1 MDVEKYLIGTPLF
14 AGISIEDIQALLKE
28 TRYQTK
34 KYRNQE
40 TFIFQ
45 NSPCTHL
52 YFLYQGHAT
61 AGRMNPTGKYLLVEE
76 LYAPKV
82 IAPAFL
88 FNKEN
93 RYPVT
98 VNATKT
104 CSVLIIPGQDFL
116 RLLQKNRQLLF
127 NFLNIISNQ
136 VIYLSQKVKLS
147 NISIKGKIANFIL
160 SNCEE
165 GESVFT
171 SGYTQQKL
179 ADLFGVARTSVARC
193 FSEMESA
200 GIISVKNKTITI
212 YNKQQLKDLVE

>member
-1 MDVEKYLIGTPLF
+1 MDVEKYLIDTPLF
-14 AGISIEDIQALLKE
+14 AGISVEDIQALLKE

-45 NSPCTHL
+45 NSPCTYL

-61 AGRMNPTGKYLLVEE
+61 AGRMNLAGKYLLVEE

-98 VNATKT
+98 VNATKV

-116 RLLQKNRQLLF
+116 RLLQKNKQLLF
-127 NFLNIISNQ
+127 NFLSIISNQ
-136 VIYLSQKVKLS
+136 VVYLSQKVKLS

-165 GESVFT
+165 GATVFT

-200 GIISVKNKTITI
+200 GIISVKNKKITI

>member
-1 MDVEKYLIGTPLF
+1 MDIEKYLISTPLF
-14 AGISIEDIQALLKE
+14 AEMDSEDIQMLLKE

-34 KYRNQE
+34 KFQNQE

-61 AGRMNPTGKYLLVEE
+61 AGRMNPTDKYLLVEE

-98 VNATKT
+98 VNATNA

-127 NFLNIISNQ
+127 NFLSIISNQ
-136 VIYLSQKVKLS
+136 VVYLSQKVKLS

-193 FSEMESA
+193 FSEMESD
-200 GIISVKNKTITI
+200 GIISVKNKKITI
-212 YNKQQLKDLVE
+212 YNKQKLKDLVE

>member
-1 MDVEKYLIGTPLF
+1 MDVEKYLIDTPLF
-14 AGISIEDIQALLKE
+14 AGISVEDIQALLKE

-45 NSPCTHL
+45 NSPCTYL

-61 AGRMNPTGKYLLVEE
+61 AGRMNLAGKYLLVEE
-76 LYAPKV
+76 MYAPKV

-98 VNATKT
+98 VNATKV

-116 RLLQKNRQLLF
+116 RLLQKNKQLLF
-127 NFLNIISNQ
+127 NFLSIISNQ
-136 VIYLSQKVKLS
+136 VVYLSQKVKLS

-165 GESVFT
+165 GATVFT

-200 GIISVKNKTITI
+200 GIISVKNKKITI

>member
-1 MDVEKYLIGTPLF
+1 MDVEKYLIDTPLF
-14 AGISIEDIQALLKE
+14 AGISVEDIQALLKE

-45 NSPCTHL
+45 NSPCTYL

-61 AGRMNPTGKYLLVEE
+61 AGRMNLAGKYLLVEE

-98 VNATKT
+98 VNATKV
-104 CSVLIIPGQDFL
+104 CSVLIIPGQDFI
-116 RLLQKNRQLLF
+116 RLLQKNKQLLF
-127 NFLNIISNQ
+127 NFLSIISNQ
-136 VIYLSQKVKLS
+136 VVYLSQKVKLS

-165 GESVFT
+165 GATVFT

-200 GIISVKNKTITI
+200 GIISVKNKKITI

>member
-1 MDVEKYLIGTPLF
+1 MYVEKYLIDTPLF
-14 AGISIEDIQALLKE
+14 AGISVEDIQALLKE

-45 NSPCTHL
+45 NSPCTYL

-61 AGRMNPTGKYLLVEE
+61 AGRMNLAGKYLLVEE

-98 VNATKT
+98 VNATKV
-104 CSVLIIPGQDFL
+104 CSVLIIPGQDFI
-116 RLLQKNRQLLF
+116 RLLQKNKQLLF
-127 NFLNIISNQ
+127 NFLSIISNQ
-136 VIYLSQKVKLS
+136 VVYLSQKVK
-147 NISIKGKIANFIL
+147 ISRISPLRERLQIL
-160 SNCEE
+160 YYQIVKKELLFSLRDIRSKSWQTC
-165 GESVFT
+165 
-171 SGYTQQKL
+171 SGL
-179 ADLFGVARTSVARC
+179 
-193 FSEMESA
+193 
-200 GIISVKNKTITI
+200 
-212 YNKQQLKDLVE
+212 LVRL

>member
-1 MDVEKYLIGTPLF
+1 
-14 AGISIEDIQALLKE
+14 
-28 TRYQTK
+28 
-34 KYRNQE
+34 
-40 TFIFQ
+40 
-45 NSPCTHL
+45 
-52 YFLYQGHAT
+52 
-61 AGRMNPTGKYLLVEE
+61 MNLAGKYLLVEE

-98 VNATKT
+98 VNATKV
-104 CSVLIIPGQDFL
+104 CSVLIIPGQDFI
-116 RLLQKNRQLLF
+116 RLLQKNKQLLF
-127 NFLNIISNQ
+127 NFLSIISNQ
-136 VIYLSQKVKLS
+136 VVYLSQKVKLS

-165 GESVFT
+165 GATVFT

-200 GIISVKNKTITI
+200 GIISVKNKKITI

>member
-1 MDVEKYLIGTPLF
+1 MDVEKYLIDTPLF
-14 AGISIEDIQALLKE
+14 AGISVEDIQALLKE

-45 NSPCTHL
+45 NSPCTYL

-61 AGRMNPTGKYLLVEE
+61 AGRMNLAGKYLLVEE
-76 LYAPKV
+76 MYAPKV

-98 VNATKT
+98 VNATKV
-104 CSVLIIPGQDFL
+104 CSVLIIPGQDFI
-116 RLLQKNRQLLF
+116 RLLQKNKQLLF
-127 NFLNIISNQ
+127 NFLSIISNQ
-136 VIYLSQKVKLS
+136 VVYLSQKVKLS

-165 GESVFT
+165 GATVFT

-200 GIISVKNKTITI
+200 GIISVKNKKITI